1 MGRGHTPALS
11 STQVALLL
19 AYSGTRYQGLQKNPG
34 AVTVEEALEAAIHRA
49 GGIADDNV
57 GTLQK
62 VSWSRAGRTDKGV
75 HAVGQ
80 IIGVKLVGLDH
91 EQLLDRINHEL
102 VGSEVRVLGL
112 ERVTQGFCAHTMCSS
127 REYEYLLPTYV
138 LRPSR
143 PVAAVTDGA
152 AAAAAEANGAA
163 AAAAEADGAEANGAA
178 VAAAA
183 AAAAAEAAE
192 AAAAAGGAAEAD
204 GAEADGA
211 AAEAAAAA
219 AAAAGGAAEAGVEE
233 GEGAPLSEHEAACLL
248 GYLEQLVGTHT

>member
-143 PVAAVTDGA
+143 PAAAVANGAAAAAAAEADEAEADGA
-152 AAAAAEANGAA
+152 AAAAAE
-163 AAAAEADGAEANGAA
+163 
-178 VAAAA
+178 
-183 AAAAAEAAE
+183 
-192 AAAAAGGAAEAD
+192 
-204 GAEADGA
+204 
-211 AAEAAAAA
+211 AAA

-248 GYLEQLVGTHT
+248 GYLEQLVGTHA

>member
-183 AAAAAEAAE
+183 AAAAAAVNPSSAAVPCLRVKRKCGRQRVSS
-192 AAAAAGGAAEAD
+192 ASLLPKPTRSPGARTELSTRSPLTCEPLAES
-204 GAEADGA
+204 
-211 AAEAAAAA
+211 
-219 AAAAGGAAEAGVEE
+219 
-233 GEGAPLSEHEAACLL
+233 LSTSL
-248 GYLEQLVGTHT
+248 QP